1 VQNVKAGK
9 NFFAAALSPAVAD
22 DTSPFW
28 RFALPELVSGPAKR
42 GENHTGI
49 QQFKIVAM
57 AAPIRKTVKNSP
69 KCFLK
74 KSLIRV

>member
-1 VQNVKAGK
+1 MAN
-9 NFFAAALSPAVAD
+9 

-28 RFALPELVSGPAKR
+28 RLAPPELVSGPAKR

-49 QQFKIVAM
+49 QPFKIVAN
-57 AAPIRKTVKNSP
+57 AAPIRKTVKNPS

-74 KSLIRV
+74 KPLIRV